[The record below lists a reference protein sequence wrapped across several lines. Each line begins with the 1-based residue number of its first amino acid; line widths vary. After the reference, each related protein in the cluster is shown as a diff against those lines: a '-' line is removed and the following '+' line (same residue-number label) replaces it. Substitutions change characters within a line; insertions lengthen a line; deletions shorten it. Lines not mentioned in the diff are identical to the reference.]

1 MGLGSD
7 PSSVIYMCDLG
18 TSGNPWALVSSP
30 VNGGANHGTRF
41 RTRLNEKITVNT
53 SGIQLTFNK

>member
-1 MGLGSD
+1 MR
-7 PSSVIYMCDLG
+7 DLG

-53 SGIQLTFNK
+53 SGIRLTFNK